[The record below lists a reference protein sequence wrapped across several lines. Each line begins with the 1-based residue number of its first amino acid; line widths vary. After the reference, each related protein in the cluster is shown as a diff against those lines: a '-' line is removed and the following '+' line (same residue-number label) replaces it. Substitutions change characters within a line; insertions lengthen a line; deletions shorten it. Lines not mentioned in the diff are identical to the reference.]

1 MYCKSCKYTSFD
13 HLQSCPR
20 CGQDWSEV
28 QKALNLDWLVEPAPQ
43 PKGQDSPYLNPE
55 EFAFQDQQE
64 TSTAAE
70 TGLDDSE
77 LEFAS
82 VDEAGQLQ
90 AGQSGLIDF
99 ELEED
104 SERSSHVEEDEIM
117 ISEPEIDLEAET
129 GLLDFSDQEDQ
140 AGTAPEED
148 EISFPE
154 LDELFS
160 VRNQPGNQGQ
170 EDSLQAESSSDPDDD
185 LDMLLDMD
193 LDMDLDDEGH
203 FAGGEEPGQPAAD
216 QPNSSQAESRTS
228 DEDDSSDLSTLF
240 DDIEIDIDS
249 DPDQGRKD
257 S

>member
-28 QKALNLDWLVEPAPQ
+28 QKALNLDWLVEPASQ
-43 PKGQDSPYLNPE
+43 PKGQASPYLNPE

-70 TGLDDSE
+70 TDQDDSE

-82 VDEAGQLQ
+82 MDEAGQLQ

-99 ELEED
+99 DLEED
-104 SERSSHVEEDEIM
+104 SEGSARVEDDEIV

-129 GLLDFSDQEDQ
+129 GLLDFSDHEDH
-140 AGTAPEED
+140 AGMNSEDD

-160 VRNQPGNQGQ
+160 VRNQPGDQGQ
-170 EDSLQAESSSDPDDD
+170 KDSVQAESSSDPDDD
-185 LDMLLDMD
+185 LDMLLDV
-193 LDMDLDDEGH
+193 DLDDEGH
-203 FAGGEEPGQPAAD
+203 FDGGEEEPGKPAAD
-216 QPNSSQAESRTS
+216 QPSSRQAESWAS
-228 DEDDSSDLSTLF
+228 DEDDNSDLSTLF
-240 DDIEIDIDS
+240 DDIEIEIDS
-249 DPDQGRKD
+249 DPDQGPKD

>member
-43 PKGQDSPYLNPE
+43 PQGQDSPYLNPE
-55 EFAFQDQQE
+55 EFAFQDQQK
-64 TSTAAE
+64 TSTVAE

-99 ELEED
+99 ELEEG
-104 SERSSHVEEDEIM
+104 SEGSSHVEEDEIV

-129 GLLDFSDQEDQ
+129 GLLDFSDQEDH

-160 VRNQPGNQGQ
+160 VRNQPGDQGQ
-170 EDSLQAESSSDPDDD
+170 EDSVQTESSSDPDDD

-193 LDMDLDDEGH
+193 LDDEGDL
-203 FAGGEEPGQPAAD
+203 AGEREPGQPAAD

-240 DDIEIDIDS
+240 DDIEIEIDS

>member
-55 EFAFQDQQE
+55 EFAFQNQQE

-70 TGLDDSE
+70 TGLEDSQ

-104 SERSSHVEEDEIM
+104 SEGSSHVEEDEIV

-129 GLLDFSDQEDQ
+129 GLLDFSDQEDK
-140 AGTAPEED
+140 AGTVPEED

-160 VRNQPGNQGQ
+160 VRNQPKDREQ
-170 EDSLQAESSSDPDDD
+170 EKSVEAESSSGPDDG

-193 LDMDLDDEGH
+193 LDDEGD
-203 FAGGEEPGQPAAD
+203 FAGEEEPGQPAAD